1 MLNVQIDTEPEKRVA
16 VVSHR
21 GPYDTVTEAFDR
33 LNKLTEGSR
42 LLDTPVAAL
51 VGIYYDDPK
60 TTPPAELRSAAG
72 IVVPPNVA
80 LPPGLTEVRL
90 AAGKYARTTHI
101 GPYQELPR
109 VWARFKG
116 AWLSESGQRPGKG
129 PTYERY
135 WNTPMN
141 AKPHELKTELFIP
154 LAG

>member
-1 MLNVQIDTEPEKRVA
+1 MLNVQIEMEPEKRVA

-21 GPYDTVTEAFDR
+21 GPYETISEAFDR
-33 LNKLTEGSR
+33 LNELTEGKPI
-42 LLDTPVAAL
+42 LDTPAAAL
-51 VGIYYDDPK
+51 VGIYYDEPK
-60 TTPPAELRSAAG
+60 TTPPAELRSDAG

-101 GPYQELPR
+101 GPYQELPD

-116 AWLSESGQRPGKG
+116 AWLSQSGQRRGKG